1 MMEALEDF
9 DMYYPGIPS
18 EEKWRDRKK
27 KAIVEAKTPPLVGIG
42 HHGGNDKNF
51 DYFRLLKFVT
61 THASGVSTIITR

>member
-1 MMEALEDF
+1 
-9 DMYYPGIPS
+9 MYYPGIPS

-51 DYFRLLKFVT
+51 DYFLSLD
-61 THASGVSTIITR
+61 S